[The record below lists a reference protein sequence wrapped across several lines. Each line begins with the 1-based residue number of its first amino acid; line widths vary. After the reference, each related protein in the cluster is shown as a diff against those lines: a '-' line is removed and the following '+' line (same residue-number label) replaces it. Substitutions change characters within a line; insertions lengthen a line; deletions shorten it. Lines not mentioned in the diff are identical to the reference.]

1 MKQMSLIEMDGFLKG
16 KCIPRDLKVNETNA
30 EYLVRKFGEFESKI
44 ALLEVQLKLSEA
56 AERAWESSMMQAC
69 GEDGPKSVADKFA
82 ELEAKC
88 AALATDNEKAMEA
101 MRQADAAVKLAHEKF
116 SALAAENAMLKQR
129 TQQLIDIISNTDN
142 DYCMCGSA
150 MKDHVHSGCGYPTG
164 MFDYYYNQW
173 LESDNKTPA
182 TDAFLAEVRA
192 HDLNAFIRH
201 HSAEL
206 DAHIKNG
213 GEQFDEK
220 SVRIRDIIVSARL
233 FREQI
238 RKEAAQ

>member
-1 MKQMSLIEMDGFLKG
+1 MKNNTQPALKERIEKALEDFTKG
-16 KCIPRDLKVNETNA
+16 RASMHVPPLDTDVDVVLA
-30 EYLVRKFGEFESKI
+30 ECSDR
-44 ALLEVQLKLSEA
+44 LSELKA
-56 AERAWESSMMQAC
+56 R
-69 GEDGPKSVADKFA
+69 
-82 ELEAKC
+82 C
-88 AALATDNEKAMEA
+88 AALA
-101 MRQADAAVKLAHEKF
+101 
-116 SALAAENAMLKQR
+116 AESAMLKQR

-142 DYCMCGSA
+142 NYCMCGSA
-150 MKDHVHSGCGYPTG
+150 MKNHVHGGCGYPTG

>member
-1 MKQMSLIEMDGFLKG
+1 MSKKYEDLIKNARM
-16 KCIPRDLKVNETNA
+16 NA
-30 EYLVRKFGEFESKI
+30 E
-44 ALLEVQLKLSEA
+44 
-56 AERAWESSMMQAC
+56 C
-69 GEDGPKSVADKFA
+69 GEHMSPEEVTTLLNVVETTFA
-82 ELEAKC
+82 
-88 AALATDNEKAMEA
+88 
-101 MRQADAAVKLAHEKF
+101 
-116 SALAAENAMLKQR
+116 ALAAENAGLKAMCEDRR
-129 TQQLIDIISNTDN
+129 TFIMNGVQLGYIQVPTVETDPALETIRVAV
-142 DYCMCGSA
+142 SPQE
-150 MKDHVHSGCGYPTG
+150 PTP
-164 MFDYYYNQW
+164 
-173 LESDNKTPA
+173 T